1 MRIVLGV
8 TGGIAAYKA
17 AHVLRGLRERGH
29 AVRVVPTEA
38 ALRFVGAATW
48 EALSGEPVTTS
59 VFEGVERVEHVRIGH
74 EAELVVVAPATAD
87 LLARARAGIADDLLT
102 ATLLTATC
110 PVVAAPA
117 MHTEMWFNPATVDN
131 VRVLRSRGWS
141 VIEPASGRLTGADT
155 GPGRLPE
162 PDEIIREALAAAGR
176 SAAPATAGSVRSTDA
191 RTRTA
196 QTTAPRTTSSA
207 GPSAAPAVEAPS
219 AGGPAGA
226 GPLHGVSVVVSA
238 GGTREPLDPVR
249 FLGNRSSGK
258 QGAALAAAAA
268 RAGAETTL
276 LAANV
281 DSAVLT
287 GLPASVAVDEVST
300 TAELE
305 AACAAHASTADV
317 LIMAAA
323 VADYRPAETAAHKMK
338 KSGDDLTIAL
348 VENPDIL
355 RGLVE
360 ARDAGRTR
368 TGQILVGFAAE
379 TGSPEK
385 PAEVLAQEKLL
396 RKGCD
401 LLVFN
406 DVSGD
411 RAFGQDVNSVIVYR
425 PGSGGA
431 EEVARSDGSKAD
443 VSNDVIAA
451 VAAERS
457 R

>member
-1 MRIVLGV
+1 MRVVLGV

-38 ALRFVGAATW
+38 ALRFVGAPTW
-48 EALSGEPVTTS
+48 EALSGEPVSTT
-59 VFEGVERVEHVRIGH
+59 VFEGVENVEHVRIGH
-74 EAELVVVAPATAD
+74 EADLVVVAPATAD
-87 LLARARAGIADDLLT
+87 LLARARGGMADDLLT

-110 PVVAAPA
+110 PVVVAPA
-117 MHTEMWFNPATVDN
+117 MHTEMWFNAATVDN
-131 VRVLRSRGWS
+131 VAALRARGWT

-162 PDEIIREALAAAGR
+162 PDDIIQAALAATGR
-176 SAAPATAGSVRSTDA
+176 SAAPESPDSPAD
-191 RTRTA
+191 
-196 QTTAPRTTSSA
+196 Q
-207 GPSAAPAVEAPS
+207 GPL
-219 AGGPAGA
+219 AGA
-226 GPLHGVSVVVSA
+226 AVVVSA

-268 RAGAETTL
+268 EAGAQTTL
-276 LAANV
+276 IAANV
-281 DSAVLT
+281 DSGVLAE
-287 GLPASVAVDEVST
+287 LPAAVAVEHVST

-305 AACAAHASTADV
+305 AACTTHASSADV
-317 LIMAAA
+317 IVMAAA
-323 VADYRPAETAAHKMK
+323 VSDYRPAAAAEHKMK
-338 KSGDDLTIAL
+338 KTGDDLTIAL

-360 ARDAGRTR
+360 LRDAGRTR
-368 TGQILVGFAAE
+368 TGQLLVGFAAE
-379 TGSPEK
+379 TGSHDSS
-385 PAEVLAQEKLL
+385 AESLAQAKLL

-406 DVSGD
+406 DVSGN
-411 RAFGQDVNSVIVYR
+411 RAFGHDDNAVVVYR
-425 PGSGGA
+425 AGPDGA
-431 EEVARSDGSKAD
+431 EEVTRSEGTKAH

>member
-1 MRIVLGV
+1 
-8 TGGIAAYKA
+8 
-17 AHVLRGLRERGH
+17 
-29 AVRVVPTEA
+29 
-38 ALRFVGAATW
+38 
-48 EALSGEPVTTS
+48 
-59 VFEGVERVEHVRIGH
+59 
-74 EAELVVVAPATAD
+74 
-87 LLARARAGIADDLLT
+87 
-102 ATLLTATC
+102 
-110 PVVAAPA
+110 
-117 MHTEMWFNPATVDN
+117 NPATVDN
-131 VRVLRSRGWS
+131 VAVLRTRGWT
-141 VIEPASGRLTGADT
+141 VIEPASGRLTGVDT

-162 PDEIIREALAAAGR
+162 PDDIIREALAATGR
-176 SAAPATAGSVRSTDA
+176 SASPAERTSDSTPAGSRSTTGVSAED
-191 RTRTA
+191 RT
-196 QTTAPRTTSSA
+196 
-207 GPSAAPAVEAPS
+207 
-219 AGGPAGA
+219 GA
-226 GPLHGVSVVVSA
+226 HGEGEPGPLHGVEVVVSA

-268 RAGAETTL
+268 HAGARTTL
-276 LAANV
+276 VAANV
-281 DSAVLT
+281 DSGVLAE
-287 GLPASVAVDEVST
+287 LPGTVAVDEVST

-305 AACAAHASTADV
+305 AACTSHASTADV

-323 VADYRPAETAAHKMK
+323 VADYRPAETATHKMK

-360 ARDAGRTR
+360 ARDAGRSR

-379 TGSPEK
+379 TGSPDK
-385 PAEVLAQEKLL
+385 PADVLAQEKLL

-411 RAFGQDVNSVIVYR
+411 RAFGTDDNSVIVYR
-425 PGSGGA
+425 PGPGGA

>member
-17 AHVLRGLRERGH
+17 AHVLRGLREQGH
-29 AVRVVPTEA
+29 EVRVVPTEA
-38 ALRFVGAATW
+38 ALQFVGRPTW
-48 EALSGEPVTTS
+48 EALSGQPVSTT
-59 VFEGVERVEHVRIGH
+59 VFDGVERVEHVRIGH
-74 EAELVVVAPATAD
+74 EAQLVVIAPATAD

-117 MHTEMWFNPATVDN
+117 MHTQMWENPATVEN
-131 VRVLRSRGWS
+131 VAVLRDRGWT
-141 VIEPASGRLTGADT
+141 VIEPASGRLTGQDS

-162 PDEIIREALAAAGR
+162 PDEIIAAALAAVPGPAVDSGR
-176 SAAPATAGSVRSTDA
+176 PAT
-191 RTRTA
+191 
-196 QTTAPRTTSSA
+196 P
-207 GPSAAPAVEAPS
+207 AAAAEP
-219 AGGPAGA
+219 
-226 GPLHGVSVVVSA
+226 GPLHGASVVVTA

-268 RAGAETTL
+268 SAGADTTL
-276 LAANV
+276 IAANV
-281 DSAVLT
+281 DSQVLAA
-287 GLPASVAVDEVST
+287 LPADVAVDTVST
-300 TAELE
+300 TEELQ
-305 AACAAHASTADV
+305 AACVVHASTADV
-317 LIMAAA
+317 MIMAAA
-323 VADYRPAETAAHKMK
+323 VADYRPAQTAEHKMK
-338 KSGDDLTIAL
+338 KSGDGLVLDL

-360 ARDAGRTR
+360 DREAGRSR
-368 TGQILVGFAAE
+368 TGQLLVGFAAE
-379 TGSPEK
+379 TGTPER
-385 PAEVLAQEKLL
+385 PAAVLAQEKLL

-411 RAFGQDVNSVIVYR
+411 RAFGQDDNTVIVYR
-425 PGSGGA
+425 PADSGA
-431 EEVARSDGSKAD
+431 QEVVRSTGTKAD
-443 VSNDVIAA
+443 VSHDVIAA
-451 VAAERS
+451 VIAERT

>member
-17 AHVLRGLRERGH
+17 AHVLRGLREQGH
-29 AVRVVPTEA
+29 EVRVVPTEA
-38 ALRFVGAATW
+38 ALSFVGRATW
-48 EALSGEPVTTS
+48 EALSGQPVSTT
-59 VFEGVERVEHVRIGH
+59 VFDGVERVEHVRIGH
-74 EAELVVVAPATAD
+74 EAELVLIAPATAD

-117 MHTEMWFNPATVDN
+117 MHTQMWENAATVDN
-131 VRVLRSRGWS
+131 VAVLRERGWTI
-141 VIEPASGRLTGADT
+141 IEPAVGRLTGADS

-162 PDEIIREALAAAGR
+162 PEVILEAALAAAHAP
-176 SAAPATAGSVRSTDA
+176 AAPAQQDQHPAE
-191 RTRTA
+191 
-196 QTTAPRTTSSA
+196 
-207 GPSAAPAVEAPS
+207 AAE
-219 AGGPAGA
+219 A
-226 GPLHGVSVVVSA
+226 GPLHGTTVVVSA

-258 QGAALAAAAA
+258 QGAALATAAAA
-268 RAGAETTL
+268 AGADTTL

-281 DSAVLT
+281 DSAVLAE
-287 GLPASVAVDEVST
+287 LPASVRVDEVST
-300 TAELE
+300 TAELQ
-305 AACAAHASTADV
+305 AACMAHASTADV
-317 LIMAAA
+317 IIMAAA
-323 VADYRPAETAAHKMK
+323 VADYRPAQAAEHKMK
-338 KSGDDLTIAL
+338 KSGDGLVLEL

-368 TGQILVGFAAE
+368 TGQTLVGFAAE
-379 TGSPEK
+379 TGSPDT
-385 PAEVLAQEKLL
+385 PADQLAQHKLL
-396 RKGCD
+396 RKGTD

-411 RAFGQDVNSVIVYR
+411 RAFGQDDNTVIVYR
-425 PGSGGA
+425 RGDAGA
-431 EEVARSDGSKAD
+431 QEVTRSTGSKAQ
-443 VSNDVIAA
+443 VSHDVIRA
-451 VAAERS
+451 VIAERT

>member
-74 EAELVVVAPATAD
+74 EADLVVVAPATAD
-87 LLARARAGIADDLLT
+87 LLARARMGLADDLLT

-131 VRVLRSRGWS
+131 VAVLRSRGWT

-162 PDEIIREALAAAGR
+162 PDDIIREALAASGR
-176 SAAPATAGSVRSTDA
+176 SAAPVEHSA
-191 RTRTA
+191 RTA
-196 QTTAPRTTSSA
+196 SASGAPASSSRA
-207 GPSAAPAVEAPS
+207 DDPSAADA
-219 AGGPAGA
+219 AGEP
-226 GPLHGVSVVVSA
+226 GPLHGVEVVVSA

-258 QGAALAAAAA
+258 QGAALASAAA
-268 RAGAETTL
+268 RAGARTTL

-281 DSAVLT
+281 DSGVLAA
-287 GLPASVAVDEVST
+287 LPDGVAVDEVST

-305 AACAAHASTADV
+305 AACTAHASTADV

-360 ARDAGRTR
+360 ARDAGRAR

-379 TGSPEK
+379 TGSPDR
-385 PAEVLAQEKLL
+385 PAEALAQEKLL

-411 RAFGQDVNSVIVYR
+411 RAFGTDDNSVIVYR
-425 PGSGGA
+425 PGARGA

>member
-38 ALRFVGAATW
+38 ALRFVGAPTW
-48 EALSGEPVTTS
+48 EALSGEPVSTT
-59 VFEGVERVEHVRIGH
+59 VFEGVENVEHVRIGH
-74 EAELVVVAPATAD
+74 EADLVVVAPATAD

-110 PVVAAPA
+110 PVVVAPA
-117 MHTEMWFNPATVDN
+117 MHTEMWFNAATVDN
-131 VRVLRSRGWS
+131 VAALRSRGWT

-162 PDEIIREALAAAGR
+162 PDDIIQAALAATGR
-176 SAAPATAGSVRSTDA
+176 SAAPEPPAPGAAALRADGALAGT
-191 RTRTA
+191 
-196 QTTAPRTTSSA
+196 
-207 GPSAAPAVEAPS
+207 
-219 AGGPAGA
+219 
-226 GPLHGVSVVVSA
+226 SVVVSA

-268 RAGAETTL
+268 AAGAETTL
-276 LAANV
+276 IAANV
-281 DSAVLT
+281 DSGVLAD
-287 GLPASVAVDEVST
+287 LPAAVTVEDVST

-305 AACAAHASTADV
+305 AACTAHASSADV
-317 LIMAAA
+317 IIMAAA
-323 VADYRPAETAAHKMK
+323 VADYRPAAAAEHKMK
-338 KSGDDLTIAL
+338 KTGDDLTIAL

-360 ARDAGRTR
+360 LRDTGRTR
-368 TGQILVGFAAE
+368 TGQLLVGFAAE
-379 TGSPEK
+379 TGSHESS
-385 PAEVLAQEKLL
+385 AESLAQAKLL

-411 RAFGQDVNSVIVYR
+411 RAFGRDDNTVIVYR
-425 PGSGGA
+425 AGSDGA
-431 EEVARSDGSKAD
+431 EEVTRSAGSKAD

-451 VAAERS
+451 VAAERN